1 MRGMLKYVGYDIVFQ
16 EIPDET
22 TLAINLSLCP
32 NRCKGCHSPYLQK
45 DRGDEL
51 TAEALDRM
59 VSGFAGEVTCVCFMG
74 GDNAPQEVAALA
86 RHIRQSHSGQFLTAW
101 YSGKPD
107 FPKDFDRA
115 AFDFVKLGPYIPEKG
130 PLNKPTTNQRLY
142 RIMPGGTNLDITDR
156 FWRK

>member
-1 MRGMLKYVGYDIVFQ
+1 MLKYVGYDIVFQ

-32 NRCKGCHSPYLQK
+32 NRCKGCHSPYLWE

-59 VSGFAGEVTCVCFMG
+59 VSGFVGEVTCVCFMG

-86 RHIRQSHSGQFLTAW
+86 RHVRQSWHGQFLTAW

-107 FPKDFDRA
+107 FPEGFDRR
-115 AFDFVKLGPYIPEKG
+115 AFNFVKLGPYIPEKG

-142 RIMPGGTNLDITDR
+142 RIMPDGTNKDITDR

>member
-1 MRGMLKYVGYDIVFQ
+1 MLKYVGYDIVFQ

-32 NRCKGCHSPYLQK
+32 NRCKGGHSPYLWE

-86 RHIRQSHSGQFLTAW
+86 RHIRQSWHGQFLTAW
-101 YSGKPD
+101 YSGKPG
-107 FPKDFDRA
+107 FPKDFDRT

-142 RIMPGGTNLDITDR
+142 RIMPDGTNLDITDR

>member
-1 MRGMLKYVGYDIVFQ
+1 MLKFVGYDIVFQ

-32 NRCKGCHSPYLQK
+32 NRCKGCHSPYLRE
-45 DRGDEL
+45 DRGEEL
-51 TAEALDRM
+51 TVEALDNM
-59 VSGFAGEVTCVCFMG
+59 ISEYVGEVTCICFMG
-74 GDNAPQEVAALA
+74 GDNDPQGVVLLA
-86 RHIRQSHSGQFLTAW
+86 RHIHEHFSGRFLTGW

-107 FPKDFDRA
+107 FPKDFDSE
-115 AFDFVKLGPYIPEKG
+115 AFDFVKIGPYVPENG

-142 RIMPGGTNLDITDR
+142 RISHDGSEPQDITER

>member
-1 MRGMLKYVGYDIVFQ
+1 MLKYVGYDIVFQ

-32 NRCKGCHSPYLQK
+32 NRCKGCHSPYLQE
-45 DRGDEL
+45 DRGDGL

-59 VSGFAGEVTCVCFMG
+59 VSGFVGEVTCVCFMG

-86 RHIRQSHSGQFLTAW
+86 RHIRQSWHGQFLTAW
-101 YSGKPD
+101 YSGKPG
-107 FPKDFDRA
+107 FPKDFDRT

>member
-1 MRGMLKYVGYDIVFQ
+1 MLKYVGYDIVFQ

-32 NRCKGCHSPYLQK
+32 NRCKGCHSPYLWE

-86 RHIRQSHSGQFLTAW
+86 RHIRQSWHGQFLTAW
-101 YSGKPD
+101 YSGKPG
-107 FPKDFDRA
+107 FPKDFDRT